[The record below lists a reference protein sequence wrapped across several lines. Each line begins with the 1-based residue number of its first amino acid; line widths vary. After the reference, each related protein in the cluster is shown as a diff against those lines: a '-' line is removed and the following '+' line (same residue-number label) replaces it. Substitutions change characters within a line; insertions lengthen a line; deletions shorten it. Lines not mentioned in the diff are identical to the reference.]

1 MYDAWEKRKRHCKIK
16 ISEYMNIL
24 CIQLQ
29 PIPALAHWL
38 ISVTRADAG
47 CDIEKGM
54 YMYHYILYSICIF
67 DLFLSNIKSE
77 TYIYVPD

>member
-1 MYDAWEKRKRHCKIK
+1 MYERRESITVKYRFPNIY
-16 ISEYMNIL
+16 EYTI
-24 CIQLQ
+24 IQLQ

-38 ISVTRADAG
+38 ILVTWADAG

-54 YMYHYILYSICIF
+54 YMYHCILYSICIF
-67 DLFLSNIKSE
+67 DLFSSNIKSE